1 MLRVRRPPTRRYG
14 RLEPTDSYSGLE
26 LAPLGRS
33 AGTRLA
39 VVQFR
44 RTKCTV
50 HRKRRQEYPWK
61 VVLRIVREGETSWPV
76 SVHWRTE
83 GGTAVGG
90 EHYSAA
96 QGRVVFASGERRKEV
111 TVCVFPAHLEEEDP
125 LDFYVT
131 LHSVS
136 DTAELGVR
144 SRVQV
149 ALQPVSRCSECSRQM
164 LACSAFEPLVILCT
178 CYLLFGSNLADI
190 YCYGDREAY
199 RVLRWVDYFCLLVF
213 YLELV
218 AAK

>member
-1 MLRVRRPPTRRYG
+1 MRRSARARYG
-14 RLEPTDSYSGLE
+14 RLEPAEPHSPGFE
-26 LAPLGRS
+26 LAPIGRS

-50 HRKRRQEYPWK
+50 HRKRRQDYPWK
-61 VVLRIVREGETSWPV
+61 TVLRIVRDGKTSCPV
-76 SVHWRTE
+76 TVHWKTE
-83 GGTAVGG
+83 GGTALSG

-111 TVCVFPAHLEEEDP
+111 TVCVFPAHLDEDDP

-131 LHSVS
+131 LHDISEM
-136 DTAELGVR
+136 AELGVR

-149 ALQPVSRCSECSRQM
+149 SLQPVSKCSECSRTA

-190 YCYGDREAY
+190 YCYGDRDSY
-199 RVLRWVDYFCLLVF
+199 SVLQ
-213 YLELV
+213 
-218 AAK
+218 